1 MYSVSSFVAMGK
13 NTNSGKDFTKVVRSS
28 YFRTAVVCSFRENLG
43 FAITMD
49 FINNL

>member
-1 MYSVSSFVAMGK
+1 MYFVSSFVAMGK
-13 NTNSGKDFTKVVRSS
+13 NANSGKGFTKVVGSS

-43 FAITMD
+43 FAITVD